1 MKKRHLIVGLLAL
14 LLVVAMTAVACGG
27 EETTTTAAPST
38 TTTAAPSTTTT
49 AAPSTDTTPAPSTD
63 TTAAGPATGAPIK
76 VGFSNSMSGFA
87 AAPAASTGNGV
98 ALMAEYVNANGGI
111 NGRPLEIVMLDDKS
125 DVPAAIANLNKMIQ
139 EDKVAATIGPFA
151 QFMQEPARGIAE
163 QTQTP
168 MVGMGPATLEQ
179 LAATP
184 QFQMSVMLS
193 AAPDTQSDAL
203 TKVIKANGWKNI
215 IGIADVLTIHQETLD
230 LLVKAGPAEGFT
242 FTKLP
247 DTFGF
252 DQTDFQPILNKI
264 MEQYNKLKPDAVVL
278 YVNPIALP
286 PLYKGLR
293 SLGVTVPI
301 QGSPAAAHPA
311 IFAMGPEAVEGF
323 LVLDSGG
330 LVNPAGLP
338 DDWPLKEAQLG
349 FYEAYQGKYGQPPDF
364 FSAAGADLVAVLAE
378 AMKQAGGPDDKAK
391 VAQALINLKDY
402 VALQGILNFTPE
414 ATSQGVHGDM
424 VEWQVKGAQWVLV
437 DVVN

>member
-1 MKKRHLIVGLLAL
+1 
-14 LLVVAMTAVACGG
+14 MTNR
-27 EETTTTAAPST
+27 TYP
-38 TTTAAPSTTTT
+38 P
-49 AAPSTDTTPAPSTD
+49 
-63 TTAAGPATGAPIK
+63 
-76 VGFSNSMSGFA
+76 
-87 AAPAASTGNGV
+87 
-98 ALMAEYVNANGGI
+98 
-111 NGRPLEIVMLDDKS
+111 
-125 DVPAAIANLNKMIQ
+125 AIANINKLIQ

-179 LAATP
+179 LAAAP
-184 QFQMSVMLS
+184 QYQMSVMLS
-193 AAPDTQSDAL
+193 AAPDTQADAL

-215 IGIADVLTIHQETLD
+215 IGIADVLAIHQETLD
-230 LLVKAGPAEGFT
+230 LLVKAGPTEGFT

-264 MEQYNKLKPDAVVL
+264 MEAYNAQKPDAVVI
-278 YVNPIALP
+278 YVNPIAAP

-323 LVLDSGG
+323 LVLDCGG

-338 DDWPLKEAQLG
+338 DDWPLKEGQLG
-349 FYEAYQGKYGQPPDF
+349 FFEAYQAKYGQSPDF
-364 FSAAGADLVAVLAE
+364 FSAAGADLVSVLAE
-378 AMKQAGGPDDKAK
+378 AMKQAGDPEDKAK
-391 VAQALINLKDY
+391 VAQALINLKDF
-402 VALQGILNFTPE
+402 VALQGIMNFTPE
-414 ATSQGVHGDM
+414 ETSQGVDGDM

-437 DVVN
+437 NIVN

>member
-1 MKKRHLIVGLLAL
+1 MKKRYLIVGLLVL

-38 TTTAAPSTTTT
+38 DTT
-49 AAPSTDTTPAPSTD
+49 AAPSTDTTAAPSTDTTAAPSTD
-63 TTAAGPATGAPIK
+63 TTAAGPATGEPIK
-76 VGFSNSMSGFA
+76 VGFSNSITGFS
-87 AAPAASTGNGV
+87 AAPADSTGKGV
-98 ALMAEYVNANGGI
+98 DLMVEYVNANGGV
-111 NGRPLEIVMLDDKS
+111 NGRPLEVITLDDKS
-125 DVPAAIANLNKMIQ
+125 DVPAAIANLNKLIQ

-168 MVGMGPATLEQ
+168 MVGMGPATIEQ

-203 TKVIKANGWKNI
+203 TKVIKANGWKNV
-215 IGIADVLTIHQETLD
+215 IGIADVLAIHQETLD
-230 LLVKAGPAEGFT
+230 LLVKNGPAEGFT

-264 MEQYNKLKPDAVVL
+264 MEAYNAQKPDAVVL

-349 FYEAYQGKYGQPPDF
+349 FYEAYQAKYGQPPDF

-391 VAQALINLKDY
+391 VAQALINLKDF

-414 ATSQGVHGDM
+414 ETSQGVDGDM
-424 VEWQVKGAQWVLV
+424 VEWQVKGAQFVLV
-437 DVVN
+437 NVVN